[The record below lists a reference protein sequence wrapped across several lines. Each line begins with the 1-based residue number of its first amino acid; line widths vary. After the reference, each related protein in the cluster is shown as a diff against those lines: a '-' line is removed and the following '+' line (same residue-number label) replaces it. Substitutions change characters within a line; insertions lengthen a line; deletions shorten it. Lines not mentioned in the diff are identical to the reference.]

1 MRTFYA
7 EMKKS
12 ISDALE
18 KRRQKLQLQ
27 EMTSVKEEEGD
38 EDETMMIDT
47 SSVRDLPDPEELK
60 LSKTISQED
69 HDKLEKD
76 IEQITHKI
84 IEKSEFLIS
93 LVTPVTWVL
102 ESNSNVGD
110 GGEKAGDEWKT
121 RLNKWRDIQ

>member
-18 KRRQKLQLQ
+18 KRRQKLLLMGNTNYA
-27 EMTSVKEEEGD
+27 ELSKENSK
-38 EDETMMIDT
+38 EDGAAAEDIIDT
-47 SSVRDLPDPEELK
+47 SSLIQIPDADELK
-60 LSKTISQED
+60 LGRTISQED

-84 IEKSEFLIS
+84 VEKSEFLLHLAI
-93 LVTPVTWVL
+93 PVAW
-102 ESNSNVGD
+102 SQDS
-110 GGEKAGDEWKT
+110 
-121 RLNKWRDIQ
+121 

>member
-18 KRRQKLQLQ
+18 KRRQKQQLM
-27 EMTSVKEEEGD
+27 ETVVSEVKEQEKEG
-38 EDETMMIDT
+38 ESMMIDT
-47 SSVRDLPDPEELK
+47 SSAPKNLELPDPGELK
-60 LSKTISQED
+60 LNKTISQED

-84 IEKSEFLIS
+84 VEKSEFLIS
-93 LVTPVTWVL
+93 LDTPVTW
-102 ESNSNVGD
+102 
-110 GGEKAGDEWKT
+110 K
-121 RLNKWRDIQ
+121 

>member
-12 ISDALE
+12 ISEALE
-18 KRRQKLQLQ
+18 KRRLKQQTLEKVPSSSQ
-27 EMTSVKEEEGD
+27 EDEEQKEESF
-38 EDETMMIDT
+38 MIDT
-47 SSVRDLPDPEELK
+47 SSQPPSPSDVK
-60 LSKTISQED
+60 LDRTISQQD

-93 LVTPVTWVL
+93 LATPECWL
-102 ESNSNVGD
+102 PSNNHKSQSS
-110 GGEKAGDEWKT
+110 AS
-121 RLNKWRDIQ
+121 